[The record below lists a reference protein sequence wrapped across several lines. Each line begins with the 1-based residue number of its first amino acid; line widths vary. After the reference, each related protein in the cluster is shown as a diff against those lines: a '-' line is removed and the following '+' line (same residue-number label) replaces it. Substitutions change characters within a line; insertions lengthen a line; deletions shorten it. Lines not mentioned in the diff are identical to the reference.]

1 MTLRGILNTPLPK
14 LTFGAEFIVGIS
26 LNIEWRGSKITSQPT
41 SLEEIRGP
49 VTIKEKYIH
58 LQIILF

>member
-1 MTLRGILNTPLPK
+1 MTFRGILNTPLPK
-14 LTFGAEFIVGIS
+14 LAFGGEFTVGIS
-26 LNIEWRGSKITSQPT
+26 LNIKWRGNKITSHPT

-49 VTIKEKYIH
+49 VTLEEKYIH